1 MNAFGPVQ
9 GVLAMRTVVVSS
21 WALFLGLALIMLG
34 NGLQG
39 SLLGVRATIE
49 GFSTPVIGFV
59 MSAYFTGFLAG
70 ATMVPKLVR
79 RVGHIRVF
87 AALASLASVAVLFH
101 SIFVNPAGWGAMRLV
116 TGFSYAGLYIVAE
129 SWLNDRATNQTR
141 GQLLSFYGVVML
153 TGMGS
158 GQFLLNLAD
167 PASFEL
173 FVLISVLV
181 SLALIPILLT
191 AAPAPEFQTPRA
203 VSLHQLYLISPLGV
217 VGTFGTVMAQG
228 GVIGM
233 GAVFA
238 LDAGLSISEI
248 SFFMAALLFGG
259 VLFQWPIGRLS
270 DRFDRRRVLTVVTFL
285 AAIVAVAATLVVGPL
300 AEYRPVWVL
309 YALVGLFGGLNMPMY
324 SLTMAHT
331 NDYLEP
337 NQMVAAS
344 GSLVLVGGIGAAFGP
359 ITLAGL
365 MTVLGPVG
373 FFWGLGLI
381 HAAIGFFALYRMSRR
396 ASMPLHEQG
405 SFVAVPPRASPVS
418 AYLSPEGPN
427 QTASGGTGG
436 RGAPEPEF
444 FAAQANPE
452 PGGGR

>member
-1 MNAFGPVQ
+1 
-9 GVLAMRTVVVSS
+9 MRKVVFSS
-21 WALFLGLALIMLG
+21 WALFLGLAFIMLG

-49 GFSTPVIGFV
+49 GFPTAIIGFV
-59 MSAYFTGFLAG
+59 MSAYFAGFLAG
-70 ATMVPKLVR
+70 STMVPKLVR

-87 AALASLASVAVLFH
+87 AALASLASISVLFH
-101 SIFVNPAGWGAMRLV
+101 AVFVNPVGWGAIRLV

-129 SWLNDRATNQTR
+129 SWLNDRATNETR
-141 GQLLSFYGVVML
+141 GQLLSFYMVVML
-153 TGMGS
+153 GGMGA
-158 GQFLLNLAD
+158 GQLLLNLAD

-173 FVLISVLV
+173 FILISVLV

-191 AAPAPEFQTPRA
+191 AAPAPEFQTPSA
-203 VSLHQLYLISPLGV
+203 VSLRQLYLISPLGV

-228 GVIGM
+228 GLIGM

-238 LDAGLSISEI
+238 TEVGLSVAEI
-248 SFFMAALLFGG
+248 SIFMAAMLFGG
-259 VLFQWPIGRLS
+259 MLLQWPIGRLS

-285 AAIVAVAATLVVGPL
+285 AAICAIAATVVIGPF
-300 AEYRPVWVL
+300 AETLPVWVL
-309 YALVGLFGGLNMPMY
+309 YTLIGVFGGLNMPMY

-337 NQMVAAS
+337 SQMVAAS

-365 MTVLGPVG
+365 MTALGPVG

-396 ASMPLHEQG
+396 DSMPLGEQG
-405 SFVAVPPRASPVS
+405 SFVAVPPRASPVA
-418 AYLSPEGPN
+418 AYLSPEGPVEPE
-427 QTASGGTGG
+427 TGGEVGEGASGGVETSRPDPAAG
-436 RGAPEPEF
+436 R
-444 FAAQANPE
+444 
-452 PGGGR
+452 

>member
-1 MNAFGPVQ
+1 
-9 GVLAMRTVVVSS
+9 MRMVVFSS
-21 WALFLGLALIMLG
+21 WALFLGLAFIMLG

-49 GFSTPVIGFV
+49 GFPTAIIGFV
-59 MSAYFTGFLAG
+59 MSAYFAGFLAG
-70 ATMVPKLVR
+70 STMVPKLVR

-87 AALASLASVAVLFH
+87 AALASLASIAVLVH
-101 SIFVNPAGWGAMRLV
+101 AVFVNPVGWGAIRLV
-116 TGFSYAGLYIVAE
+116 TGFCYAGLYIVAE
-129 SWLNDRATNQTR
+129 SWLNDRATNETR
-141 GQLLSFYGVVML
+141 GRLLSFYMVVML
-153 TGMGS
+153 AGMGA

-173 FVLISVLV
+173 FILISVLV

-191 AAPAPEFQTPRA
+191 VAPAPEFQTPSA
-203 VSLHQLYLISPLGV
+203 VSLRQLYLISPLGV

-228 GVIGM
+228 GLVGM

-238 LDAGLSISEI
+238 AEAGLSIAEI
-248 SFFMAALLFGG
+248 SMFMASMLFGG
-259 VLFQWPIGRLS
+259 VLFQWPIGRFS

-285 AAIVAVAATLVVGPL
+285 AAICAIATTLVVGPF
-300 AEYRPVWVL
+300 AEILPVWVL
-309 YALVGLFGGLNMPMY
+309 YALIGVFGGLNMPMY

-337 NQMVAAS
+337 SQMVAAS

-365 MTVLGPVG
+365 MTAVGPVG

-396 ASMPLHEQG
+396 DSMPLHEQG
-405 SFVAVPPRASPVS
+405 SFVAVPPRASPVA
-418 AYLSPEGPN
+418 AYLSPESPEE
-427 QTASGGTGG
+427 AEIGGAGIG
-436 RGAPEPEF
+436 AEQGLRPEPDSLAPEPIPEGPAPG
-444 FAAQANPE
+444 AAT
-452 PGGGR
+452 R

>member
-1 MNAFGPVQ
+1 
-9 GVLAMRTVVVSS
+9 MRMVMFSS

-49 GFSTPVIGFV
+49 GFPTTVIGFV
-59 MSAYFTGFLAG
+59 MSAYFAGFLAG
-70 ATMVPKLVR
+70 STMVPKLVR

-101 SIFVNPAGWGAMRLV
+101 AIFVNPAGWGAMRLV
-116 TGFSYAGLYIVAE
+116 TGFCYAGLFIVAE
-129 SWLNDRATNQTR
+129 SWLNDRATNETR
-141 GQLLSFYGVVML
+141 GQLLSFYMVVML
-153 TGMGS
+153 AGMGF

-167 PASFEL
+167 PSSFEL

-181 SLALIPILLT
+181 SLALIPILLS
-191 AAPAPEFQTPRA
+191 AAPAPEFQTPSA
-203 VSLHQLYLISPLGV
+203 VSLRQLYMISPLGV

-228 GVIGM
+228 GLVGM

-248 SFFMAALLFGG
+248 SIFMATLLFGG

-285 AAIVAVAATLVVGPL
+285 AAIVAAAATLVVGPF
-300 AEYRPVWVL
+300 AEYRPLWLL
-309 YALVGLFGGLNMPMY
+309 YALIGIFGGLNMPMY

-337 NQMVAAS
+337 KQMVAAS
-344 GSLVLVGGIGAAFGP
+344 GSLVLVGGIGASFGP

-365 MTVLGPVG
+365 MTALGPAG
-373 FFWGLGLI
+373 FFWGLCLI
-381 HAAIGFFALYRMSRR
+381 HAAIGFFAIYRMSRR
-396 ASMPLHEQG
+396 ASMPLDEQG
-405 SFVAVPPRASPVS
+405 TFVAVPPRASPVS
-418 AYLSPEGPN
+418 AYLSPEGPEEVV
-427 QTASGGTGG
+427 AGGAAGE
-436 RGAPEPEF
+436 PEPEILAPKAIPDDPDPG
-444 FAAQANPE
+444 AAAH
-452 PGGGR
+452 